1 MINKSPSL
9 VTMVLLAMAIIVTFV
24 VWIWLVA
31 IFVTA
36 MITIVMVIMII
47 VMVVISIAMAMI
59 FIIAILIV
67 WMIEV
72 IVFVFTLAFRKHW
85 PMLSIAL
92 EFIIIEFN
100 FIRIHLRGV
109 VVSHKGIIRQVF
121 MELMVFVAIEV
132 SIGVFAPCHAPELL
146 QILYTIFLT

>member
-9 VTMVLLAMAIIVTFV
+9 VTMVLLAVAIIVTFV

-47 VMVVISIAMAMI
+47 VIISIAMAMI